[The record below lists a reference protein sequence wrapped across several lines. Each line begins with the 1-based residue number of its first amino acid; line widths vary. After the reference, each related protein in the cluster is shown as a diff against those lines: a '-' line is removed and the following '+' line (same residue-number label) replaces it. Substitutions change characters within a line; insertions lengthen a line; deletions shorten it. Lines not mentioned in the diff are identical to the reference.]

1 MLSRRVWM
9 ILAGLA
15 VVIVAV
21 LVFVLLAPRAGDTG
35 AGESPTIEQEEVAF
49 PDAAPPAPLDV
60 APHAP
65 GYAGLI
71 NQEWADEIS
80 TATGIPYTA
89 VLAYAGAVMA
99 AETNF
104 SGCTLSWNTLA
115 GIGLVESDHGRHGG
129 ASVDASGNV
138 APPIFGVPLTGGDV
152 ENIPDTDEG
161 EIDGTA
167 EFDRAVGPMQI
178 IPSTW
183 RSWTNDANG
192 DGIQDPHNI
201 FDATLAAANY
211 LCFHN
216 PDWTTL
222 EDWRAGIS
230 WYNSATGYASNV
242 ATAAQTYA
250 DAAAAVSP

>member
-1 MLSRRVWM
+1 M

-15 VVIVAV
+15 VIVIGI
-21 LVFVLLAPRAGDTG
+21 LVVVLLVPRGVPGPD
-35 AGESPTIEQEEVAF
+35 GEPTTTEESVSF

-71 NQEWADEIS
+71 NQAWAEQI
-80 TATGIPYTA
+80 TATTGIPYTA

-99 AETNF
+99 AEVNF
-104 SGCTLSWNTLA
+104 PGCTLSWNTLA
-115 GIGLVESDHGRHGG
+115 GIGLVESDHGRHDG
-129 ASVDASGNV
+129 ASIDEAGNV
-138 APPIFGVPLTGGDV
+138 APPIFGVPLTGGAV
-152 ENIPDTDEG
+152 ENIPDTDGG

-183 RSWTNDANG
+183 TSWTIDANG
-192 DGIQDPHNI
+192 DGMQDPHNI
-201 FDATLAAANY
+201 YDATLAAADY

-216 PDWTTL
+216 PDWTTP

-230 WYNSATGYASNV
+230 WYNSATGYATNV
-242 ATAAQTYA
+242 ASAAQLYA
-250 DAAAAVSP
+250 EAAAALP